1 MAALKIAW
9 AKVNGEREAQLAY
22 ETWQRSLIVTYGRL
36 TESTTVQRDAET
48 EQDISLL
55 KGLFV
60 RHIPVDH
67 ECHPASPQLP
77 AAMTDTRQDSARR
90 FSRCLSPHG
99 IRSGNHRFD
108 HSQQE
113 PPLAGTR
120 SRELL
125 GAKPQAFRS
134 NDGPIECNRNC
145 ELGPRV
151 GVSSRSKRS
160 GCARFARGLP
170 EPLLVAIR
178 PGKIPRT
185 PLPNLGS
192 VGHQL
197 PNRDRR
203 TFIRKLRHILLDPS
217 CN

>member
-9 AKVNGEREAQLAY
+9 AKVNGEREAHFAY
-22 ETWQRSLIVTYGRL
+22 ETWKRSLIVTYGRL
-36 TESTTVQRDAET
+36 TDAET

-60 RHIPVDH
+60 PHIPVDH

-108 HSQQE
+108 QSQQE
-113 PPLAGTR
+113 PPLEGTR

-134 NDGPIECNRNC
+134 NDGPIECNR
-145 ELGPRV
+145 LRARSTA
-151 GVSSRSKRS
+151 GVSSR
-160 GCARFARGLP
+160 
-170 EPLLVAIR
+170 
-178 PGKIPRT
+178 
-185 PLPNLGS
+185 
-192 VGHQL
+192 
-197 PNRDRR
+197 
-203 TFIRKLRHILLDPS
+203 
-217 CN
+217 